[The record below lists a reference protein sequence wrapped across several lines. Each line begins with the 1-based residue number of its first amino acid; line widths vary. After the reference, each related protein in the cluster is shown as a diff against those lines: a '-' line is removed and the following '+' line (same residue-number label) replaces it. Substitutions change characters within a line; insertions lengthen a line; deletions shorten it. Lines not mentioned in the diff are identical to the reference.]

1 MERDIRG
8 QAGLVR
14 TKPTKNRGDYLMPV
28 LLQERGKQIPRT
40 IGLPC
45 AVYQDEGR
53 HGGKVY
59 QVRLRPVML
68 ILLMSE
74 MAILRQSSESLTQS
88 CTRRTPLATQNPLF
102 D

>member
-1 MERDIRG
+1 MECDIRS

-14 TKPTKNRGDYLMPV
+14 AKSTKNRGDYLMPV

-45 AVYQDEGR
+45 AVYQDKGR

-59 QVRLRPVML
+59 QVRLRPEAL
-68 ILLMSE
+68 IFVDECNREWVLKKCVIGELF
-74 MAILRQSSESLTQS
+74 QS
-88 CTRRTPLATQNPLF
+88 R
-102 D
+102 